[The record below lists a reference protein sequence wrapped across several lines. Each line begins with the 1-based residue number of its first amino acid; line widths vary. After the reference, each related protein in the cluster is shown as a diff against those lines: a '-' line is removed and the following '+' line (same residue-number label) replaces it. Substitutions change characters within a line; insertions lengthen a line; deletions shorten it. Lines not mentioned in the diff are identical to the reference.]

1 MSNSEYIQNRWNL
14 SGLRRRP
21 QAVAWANNFGIL
33 DNGLLVPEGQEF
45 EDFLIL
51 SDHNRNEID
60 ISKQRLE
67 NRQRM
72 VSGFMRSYHIADKN
86 NVSLSWNELPSRA
99 FSGDPQ
105 FDSETGLVLATGLTK
120 YTVDGGAGGVDII
133 KWYED
138 HPGPFYMFLAYDRFD
153 RFSTDKYSRFGQ
165 YNDLIE
171 VYFASFEHS
180 VFKRGGTTHDFWNI
194 SLTLE
199 EV

>member
-14 SGLRRRP
+14 GGLRRRP

-153 RFSTDKYSRFGQ
+153 RFSTNKYSRFGQ